1 MNMGKLRLLVGM
13 AVLGAVMGAWGQTPT
28 VIKTFSTVSGDV
40 VQPYTVS
47 ASSSAPVQIEVYALG
62 AGGGGQGAS
71 SWSWA
76 CGFLWLSTCS
86 AQGTGGS
93 GGGGG
98 AGYIKLIT
106 REEATFNVKV
116 GRGGS
121 GGDHEFKE
129 GGGTPGGTGG
139 PTTVTWT
146 QKNTTLTAS
155 GGGGGSGFSGGAGGG
170 VSINNNSELVY
181 WLTTKKGGAGNG
193 GTKNGGC
200 WDVSGGNSGSIENT
214 GYYESYGNG
223 LGGRSACD
231 PYVARSSE
239 SGGGGYGRGANYAF
253 AGSGGSGNVRIVVTP
268 LHTISFNSNG
278 GSVVNPITNIMNGT
292 AKVANSSSANG
303 TAIAKPANPTKDG
316 YTFEGWWT
324 TSAQTGGT
332 EWNPANAVT
341 SSVTYYARWMPIPS
355 PGTTLTSSF
364 DQWSKTV
371 KLSWKYSNLQNLN
384 GKFYVY
390 RRQTSPTSI
399 GWNLL
404 SAVGESVANGANN
417 ATLSYSDN
425 TIDYSRLYEYRVVFV
440 AGSTAPN
447 QSNPP
452 ENCNAT
458 NPASSLGYCNAAIL
472 VSTTPSLNTWTV
484 SARGN
489 NNNIT
494 VMLSGIDNRLTNSSD
509 YSYTVDRSING
520 AAFASWLPNQSFK
533 GITSYEHITEAIS
546 SQCDGYRYKV
556 TIYAFGTTFIDST
569 KAETR
574 ITGATQFVK
583 GVDSFKASKGELA
596 NQVRLQWRVNRLP
609 SNAAPDIYRI
619 FRQVA
624 NSNDKFTEL
633 DYVTSSAATVY
644 WTDNNVLPGVFYDY
658 GVILY
663 EKCDNTN
670 TEVPM
675 ESKFDIGFTQAFGT
689 VSGRVT
695 YGTGGIGSPGV
706 NMLVKRNDLNGG
718 ERQYYS
724 LKSLG
729 GGQAFDFSTDNV
741 NDIAAAKQWTLQFWV
756 HPDITNIGANNLIG
770 TLGSVNLQMD
780 AVSGGYQIKADGVEA
795 SRSAIIPANRW
806 SHISITRNGNGWKLY
821 TVADQ
826 NPDSIYIVNAAFTTS
841 AATSSGNFTLGRALK
856 GNIDDVRFYNRP
868 LTEAEIM
875 RDYSRR
881 LTGNENGLR
890 GYWTFD
896 YALPGYAF
904 DMSRVGTVYNGNHAV
919 SNTLVFDDNVPDE
932 TYQLALKGITD
943 NNGNYQITGIPYT
956 GEGTSYSIVPSLGVH
971 KFNPTEQLRY
981 VSPTSM
987 VHNGAD
993 FTDVSSFAVSGN
1005 VVYGGGDYPVE
1016 GCSFEVDGVQVTSGG
1031 QPVTS
1036 GYDGGFTISVPIGV
1050 HKVQVKKSGHAFVN
1064 NGYLLDN
1071 GKDINYNKPL
1081 SNIEFQDTTRV
1092 KLIGHIVG
1100 GKLEHEKASGF
1111 GLRKNNIGSNELTLT
1126 AAKQGYRLATAK
1138 KEATFLHNSGDKW
1151 AKWTRSGGVRQD
1163 ETNMSVFENTVTIHV
1178 SPQTGEYVAW
1188 VYPELYH
1195 VGNISAGDYGVIY
1208 NRNEG
1213 LDLREAAVMDDAMLK
1228 SSVYSWPDSVF
1239 VPRQGNRVEYYEHIT
1254 RADTVRYHNE
1264 WSFYHQEQ
1272 PSFTIKQLVN
1282 GSEVGYYGDKEYE
1295 IDENTKIDLVTL
1307 DGNGAPSYLFGKP
1320 VFRQGERYSFALS
1333 AFEEYRNPRT
1343 NVSMAAPVAGGVVSF
1358 SGEMLMETRPAPI
1371 ELDST
1376 GKGVFNFLGGMADL
1390 TSGVRNLSTMI
1401 SIDNLSYYSEDFGV
1415 TGLSAYVLGGRST
1428 GTDFVTAANDKV
1440 DFILHDPPGSN
1451 SYAYIEKG
1459 TVFTTTTEITS
1470 ASGIKGNGEL
1480 AASIG
1485 FEVETI
1491 AGFGVMTGFKTE
1503 FTTKIGGK
1511 IEIEGKTIDNNTY
1524 METTTFTDRIQ
1535 TSAETDFV
1543 GHQADIYV
1551 GRGMNT
1557 LYGLTNN
1564 ITIGKTDAFIDP
1576 DNKLRTEGNY
1586 TIGKQTAIAMGMDFG
1601 TEFYYTG
1608 YEIENIMIPKWK
1620 DLLKNKFVFSDEGI
1634 NTATIENPVY
1644 VSKLPANHPNFGK
1657 RNDDEAFGQQATND
1671 LENGPSYTM
1680 ILPDALRAKMAAG
1693 WKVVEQAKRTVEV
1706 TDSVMYL
1713 NQKIKQ
1719 WEKIL
1724 ANNERRKVDA
1734 IENRQYKPGDNISFG
1749 SGVTIEK
1756 SKTFEEGTGWTNGFE
1771 YDGSMLLVTETMAK
1785 ICGVG
1790 VEGKTETGT
1799 VENERNTTTNDT
1811 LKSNTVG
1818 FVLAETGTT
1827 DQITV
1832 DYTLDAASVPNTFMF
1847 RTRGGRTSCPYEAE
1861 VRTKYYKPDYIINEG
1876 TMQIEIPKIAVS
1888 SGVYRLQVPAARAA
1902 SFTLDIT
1909 NESETNGTGWF
1920 KLTVDESSNPH
1931 GAVLKIDGAPIGN
1944 GRYFSVPSGTVLK
1957 KTLTLE
1963 KGPDADVYENVR
1975 LILASDCSP
1984 DLSDEI
1990 MITAEFL
1997 PSCSYVGIKSPS
2009 NNWIINN
2016 NTGDSVMVELE
2027 NLDINYASF
2036 GYVELLYRQK
2046 SSSQWTSE
2054 MKFYANQER
2063 YNQAQGKKTLLGNGP
2078 TIKYWW
2084 HKDQKPDGEYE
2095 LAAHTVCE
2103 TVGNIFIAD
2112 YTTPA
2117 VSGTMDLTRPAA
2129 LGLPSPASGI
2139 MGIGD
2144 ELSIT
2149 YNEDIQTGMLTQ
2161 NNFSISGVLNGEK
2174 IAEPSAGIA
2183 FAGGSQYARTEL
2195 PVYTGGSFS
2204 IEAWFKHD
2212 VGAGGALFNY
2222 GGSNNNGISLGFD
2235 ATGRAVLKV
2244 GAETHTSTVAI
2255 ANDETWKYIAMAY
2268 NHETNSVSVYEYE
2281 GATDKVLFNE
2291 RKLVSNPPTQGSF
2304 AVGEGF
2310 TGAVSGLHIY
2320 GVSRTQADV
2329 SASKNLVKSGREYG
2343 LIGYWPLDE
2352 IEGTVAEDKVR
2363 ARNLMLGAADWYI
2376 YPSGRAKRT
2385 NGNYFAISTATYPL
2399 HAFSDFTLEFWFR
2412 SENANQ
2418 QNKVLF
2424 SNDNGYIAINATGG
2438 LTLYKNDGTVNR
2450 VLTSTNLINTKWHHV
2465 AMSVRRGGNVNVY
2478 VDGAVTATFSETL
2491 LGSFAS
2497 SHYYF
2502 GAKRTPPN
2510 TYGDYFS
2517 GYFDEIRIWNSALT
2531 RDGIMLNKN
2540 SKLRGTEAGL
2550 MAYYPFESYTKQ
2562 SNGLITVTQ
2571 TNSNMVADG
2580 EIAAGTAVLSTTAVP
2595 VKDARPVENVPFTY
2609 VASNNKI
2616 VFTLEPS
2623 YFARVEG
2630 TTLTVAVK
2638 DVRDMRDN
2646 KSNTEQWTAFIRRN
2660 SLRWDSDPIY
2670 LSVEEGKTGTFT
2682 AKITNIGGTSVSYNV
2697 ENLPSWLRVANG
2709 TGNLAPMAS
2718 KELTFT
2724 VQSGVNIGN
2733 YEAAIGLASG
2743 NGITEVLS
2751 VQLKV
2756 SGESPNWIVN
2766 PNDFEGSMSITG
2778 QIKVNGVFSENTEDI
2793 LAAFI
2798 GNECVGKATLTYI
2811 NPSNAYFVFFS
2822 IYGNAEHSNKPITF
2836 KLWRASTGRTY
2847 PKVETSISDIRF
2859 ASGSILGSPANA
2871 VVFNALD
2878 VYEQVI
2884 ALRKGWNWISANV
2897 QSETPSI
2904 LNQVKSALSSAGVM
2918 IKGQNGYTQRS
2929 SANWIGSLPEISE
2942 KSLYLVNV
2950 NNNISLSLAGQRA
2963 NPSTSVDINNG
2974 WNWIGYI
2981 PQFSLPV
2988 KNALA
2993 GINAQTGD
3001 IVKGQNGYA
3010 VYLGAGGWV
3019 GTLTYMQT
3027 GSGYMYNSNNA
3038 AAQTLVYPS
3047 EASQGLQIQPLGK
3060 KSAVQMLAGYNS
3072 RWSVDQSRFSSS
3084 MTITSVVMDGY
3095 DEIRSE
3101 QIEIGAFS
3109 GSECRGSTTLRYVP
3123 GEDKYVGFLLVYGE
3137 GNEEIKLKVY
3147 DHAEAKEYNAVNN
3160 AINYTADAIYGT
3172 PDFYVVNLRSM
3183 PVIGPATY
3191 TVTFNANGGTVSPT
3205 SAKTSADGKLS
3216 SLPTPTRTGNYEF
3229 DGWYTASTGGARV
3242 TANTSF
3248 NSNTI
3253 VYAQWTT
3260 FTSYTVTFNAGGGSV
3275 SPTSAATGADGTL
3288 GSLPTPTRTG
3298 NYEFDGWY
3306 TASTGGARVAA
3317 NTSFNANTA
3326 IYAQW
3331 TTFTSYTIMF
3341 NANGGTVS
3349 PTSAKTV
3356 ADGTLGVLP
3365 EPEKS
3370 GYTFDGW
3377 YTASTGGTE
3386 VTESYVFGGNG
3397 AIYARWTLV
3406 TYTITFDA
3414 AGGTVTP
3421 ASGVTGVGGRLT
3433 ALPTPTKADCF
3444 FEGWFTE
3451 PAGVVK
3457 VTSSTAFDGDAAI
3470 YAQWTPVY
3478 TVTFDAAGGSL
3489 TISTKKTGG
3498 GGKLSSLPTPVRAGG
3513 YKFEGWYMIDGTDSV
3528 KVVSSTVFDCD
3539 AVVYAKWLPPIAVGS
3554 PDREVPVNPSEKVA
3568 IAAPANRLAAEFAA
3582 GPNPAGRSFGG
3593 AVNFF
3598 RSGAAVKS
3606 AALYVYDASG
3616 NVVKSVDVKDGG
3628 AAVGGNGRRAVGS
3641 WDLTDKKG
3649 RPVPE
3654 GTYLVRGVVKTKDG
3668 KTERVSAVVG
3678 VR

>member
-1 MNMGKLRLLVGM
+1 
-13 AVLGAVMGAWGQTPT
+13 
-28 VIKTFSTVSGDV
+28 
-40 VQPYTVS
+40 
-47 ASSSAPVQIEVYALG
+47 
-62 AGGGGQGAS
+62 
-71 SWSWA
+71 
-76 CGFLWLSTCS
+76 
-86 AQGTGGS
+86 
-93 GGGGG
+93 
-98 AGYIKLIT
+98 
-106 REEATFNVKV
+106 
-116 GRGGS
+116 
-121 GGDHEFKE
+121 
-129 GGGTPGGTGG
+129 
-139 PTTVTWT
+139 
-146 QKNTTLTAS
+146 
-155 GGGGGSGFSGGAGGG
+155 
-170 VSINNNSELVY
+170 
-181 WLTTKKGGAGNG
+181 
-193 GTKNGGC
+193 
-200 WDVSGGNSGSIENT
+200 
-214 GYYESYGNG
+214 
-223 LGGRSACD
+223 
-231 PYVARSSE
+231 
-239 SGGGGYGRGANYAF
+239 
-253 AGSGGSGNVRIVVTP
+253 
-268 LHTISFNSNG
+268 
-278 GSVVNPITNIMNGT
+278 
-292 AKVANSSSANG
+292 
-303 TAIAKPANPTKDG
+303 
-316 YTFEGWWT
+316 
-324 TSAQTGGT
+324 
-332 EWNPANAVT
+332 
-341 SSVTYYARWMPIPS
+341 
-355 PGTTLTSSF
+355 
-364 DQWSKTV
+364 
-371 KLSWKYSNLQNLN
+371 
-384 GKFYVY
+384 
-390 RRQTSPTSI
+390 
-399 GWNLL
+399 LL
-404 SAVGESVANGANN
+404 SAVGENAASGANN
-417 ATLSYSDN
+417 AELSYSDT
-425 TIDYSRLYEYRVVFV
+425 TIVFSRTYEYRVVFV

-452 ENCNAT
+452 ETCNAT
-458 NPASSLGYCNAAIL
+458 TPASSLGYCNAAIT
-472 VSTTPSLNTWTV
+472 VGTTPSLNAWTV
-484 SARGN
+484 SATGN
-489 NNNIT
+489 NNNII
-494 VMLSGIDNRLTNSSD
+494 VKLNGIDNRFTNSAN
-509 YSYTVDRSING
+509 YSYTVDRSVND
-520 AAFASWLPNQSFK
+520 AAFVSWLTNQSFN
-533 GITSYEHITEAIS
+533 GATSYEHTTEAIS

-556 TIYAFGTTFIDST
+556 TISAFGTTFT
-569 KAETR
+569 KETVAETR
-574 ITGATQFVK
+574 ITGGTQFVEAAE
-583 GVDSFKASKGELA
+583 SFIASKGELA

-609 SNAAPDIYRI
+609 SNTAPETYRI
-619 FRQVA
+619 FRRVA
-624 NSNDKFTEL
+624 NSNDKFIEL
-633 DYVTSSAATVY
+633 DYVTSTAATVY

-658 GVILY
+658 MVTIYQVCG
-663 EKCDNTN
+663 N
-670 TEVPM
+670 TETPK
-675 ESKFDIGFTQAFGT
+675 ESKLNIGFTQAFGT

-695 YGTGGIGSPGV
+695 YGTGGIGTPGV
-706 NMLVKRNDLNGG
+706 NMLVKRNDLNDD

-724 LKSLG
+724 LKSTG
-729 GGQAFDFSTDNV
+729 GGQVFDFSTDNV
-741 NDIAAAKQWTLQFWV
+741 KEIAASNKWTLQFWV
-756 HPDITNIGANNLIG
+756 RPDITSEGANNLIG

-780 AVSGGYQIKADGVEA
+780 AVSGGYQIKTDGIEA
-795 SRSAIIPANRW
+795 SRSEIIPANRW
-806 SHISITRNGNGWKLY
+806 SHITITRNGNGWNLY
-821 TVADQ
+821 TVVDQ
-826 NPDSIYIVNAAFTTS
+826 NPDSIYIENAAFTSS
-841 AATSSGNFTLGRALK
+841 AETSSGSFTLGKALK

-919 SNTLVFDDNVPDE
+919 SNTLVFDDNIPDE

-987 VHNGAD
+987 VHNGTD
-993 FTDVSSFAVSGN
+993 FTDVSSFDVRGT
-1005 VVYGGGDYPVE
+1005 VVYEGGNYPVE
-1016 GCSFEVDGVQVTSGG
+1016 GCTFEVDGVQVISGG

-1050 HKVQVKKSGHAFVN
+1050 HKVQVKKSGHMFVN
-1064 NGYLLDN
+1064 GGYLLDN

-1111 GLRKNNIGSNELTLT
+1111 GLRKNNIDSDVLTLT
-1126 AAKQGYRLATAK
+1126 AAKQQYYLATTK
-1138 KEATFLHNSGDKW
+1138 KDAVFQHNSGDKW
-1151 AKWTRSGGVRQD
+1151 AKWTRSGGVVQD
-1163 ETNMSVFENTVTIHV
+1163 ETSMSVSDNTVTIHV
-1178 SPQTGEYVAW
+1178 SPKTGEYAAW

-1213 LDLREAAVMDDAMLK
+1213 LDLRDAAVMDDAMLK

-1239 VPRQGNRVEYYEHIT
+1239 VPRQGNRAEYYEHIT
-1254 RADTVRYHNE
+1254 RGDTVRYHNE
-1264 WSFYHQEQ
+1264 WSFYHQVQ

-1282 GSEVGYYGDKEYE
+1282 GGEVHYYGDKEYE

-1307 DGNGAPSYLFGKP
+1307 EDDGTPKYLFSKP

-1333 AFEEYRNPRT
+1333 AFEEYRNSRT
-1343 NVSMAAPVAGGVVSF
+1343 NVSMTAPVAGGIVSF
-1358 SGEMLMETRPAPI
+1358 SGEMLMETYPAPI
-1371 ELDST
+1371 ELDSM

-1390 TSGVRNLSTMI
+1390 TSGVRHLSAMI
-1401 SIDNLSYYSEDFGV
+1401 SIDNLSYYSEDFGDV
-1415 TGLSAYVLGGRST
+1415 GLSAYVLGGRST

-1459 TVFTTTTEITS
+1459 TSYTVTNEITW
-1470 ASGIKGNGEL
+1470 ANGWREQAE
-1480 AASIG
+1480 AAILG
-1485 FEVETI
+1485 GVTTVTL
-1491 AGFGVMTGFKTE
+1491 AGFGVMFG
-1503 FTTKIGGK
+1503 
-1511 IEIEGKTIDNNTY
+1511 TIDEISHKTGIREEYEGRYIDNKTY
-1524 METTTFTDRIQ
+1524 VETTTFTDRVE
-1535 TSAETDFV
+1535 TSADPDFV
-1543 GHQADIYV
+1543 GHDADIYV
-1551 GRGMNT
+1551 GRGTNT

-1564 ITIGKTDAFIDP
+1564 IIIGKAADFGEPTD
-1576 DNKLRTEGNY
+1576 KLLSVGDY
-1586 TIGKQTAIAMGMDFG
+1586 SIGKQTSIAIGMNFG
-1601 TEFYYTG
+1601 TSFYYTG

-1620 DLLKNKFVFSDEGI
+1620 DVLKNIFVFSEDGI
-1634 NTATIENPVY
+1634 NTATIKNPVY
-1644 VSKLPANHPNFGK
+1644 VSKLPVNHPNFGK
-1657 RNDDEAFGQQATND
+1657 RNDDEAFGQLATND
-1671 LENGPSYTM
+1671 LENGPSYKM
-1680 ILPDALRAKMAAG
+1680 ILPDALKAKMQAG
-1693 WKVVEQAKRTVEV
+1693 WKIVEEAKGMVEV

-1724 ANNERRKVDA
+1724 AENEKRKVDA
-1734 IENRQYKPGDNISFG
+1734 IENRQYKSGENISFG
-1749 SGVTIEK
+1749 SGVAVEK
-1756 SKTFEEGTGWTNGFE
+1756 SVTLDTIRNKQTGWEHEGSALLFTENSFQLFGIGLEMNGE
-1771 YDGSMLLVTETMAK
+1771 VGYVGSHSDLTTDG
-1785 ICGVG
+1785 
-1790 VEGKTETGT
+1790 
-1799 VENERNTTTNDT
+1799 RQ
-1811 LKSNTVG
+1811 KSNTVG
-1818 FVLAETGTT
+1818 FVLAETGST

-1832 DYTLDAASVPNTFMF
+1832 DYALDNASVPSTFMF

-1861 VRTKYYKPDYIINEG
+1861 VKTKYYEPGYVINEG
-1876 TMQIEIPKIAVS
+1876 TMQIEVPKIAVS
-1888 SGVYRLQVPAARAA
+1888 GGVYRLQVPAARAA

-1920 KLTVDESSNPH
+1920 KLTVDESSNPD
-1931 GAVLKIDGAPIGN
+1931 GAVLKIDGVPIGN

-1963 KGPDADVYENVR
+1963 KGPNADVYENVR
-1975 LILASDCSP
+1975 LILASDCDP

-1990 MITAEFL
+1990 RITAEFL

-2016 NTGDSVMVELE
+2016 NTGDSIMVELE
-2027 NLDINYASF
+2027 NHDINFANF
-2036 GYVELLYRQK
+2036 GYVELLYRQR

-2063 YNQAQGKKTLLGNGP
+2063 YNQAQGKKKLLGNEP

-2103 TVGNIFIAD
+2103 TLGNIFIAD

-2117 VSGTMDLTRPAA
+2117 VSGIMDLTRPAA

-2149 YNEDIQTGMLTQ
+2149 YNEDIQTGMLTT
-2161 NNFSISGVLNGEK
+2161 NNFSISGVLNGEN

-2183 FAGGSQYARTEL
+2183 FAGGSQYARTEV

-2222 GGSNNNGISLGFD
+2222 GGANNNGISLCFD

-2244 GAETHTSTVAI
+2244 GEETHTSATAI
-2255 ANDETWKYIAMAY
+2255 ANDETWKYIAMVY

-2281 GATDKVLFNE
+2281 GATDKVLFTE
-2291 RKLVSNPPTQGSF
+2291 RKLASNPPTQGAF

-2352 IEGTVAEDKVR
+2352 IEGMVAEDKVR
-2363 ARNLMLGAADWYI
+2363 ARNLMLSAADWYI
-2376 YPSGRAKRT
+2376 YPSGRAKQT

-2424 SNDNGYIAINATGG
+2424 SNDNGYIAINANGG

-2478 VDGAVTATFSETL
+2478 VDGAATATFSETL
-2491 LGSFAS
+2491 LGTFAS

-2550 MAYYPFESYTKQ
+2550 MAYYPFEAYTKQ
-2562 SNGLITVTQ
+2562 SNGMITVTQ

-2580 EIAAGTAVLSTTAVP
+2580 EIAAGTSILSTTAVP
-2595 VKDARPVENVPFTY
+2595 IKDARPVENVPFTY

-2670 LSVEEGKTGTFT
+2670 LSVEEGKTRTFT
-2682 AKITNIGGTSVSYNV
+2682 AKITNIGGTTVSYNV
-2697 ENLPSWLRVANG
+2697 ENMPSWLRVANG
-2709 TGNLAPMAS
+2709 TGNLTPMAS

-2733 YEAAIGLASG
+2733 YEAAIGLTSG
-2743 NGITEVLS
+2743 NGINEVLS

-2756 SGESPNWIVN
+2756 SGESPDWTVN

-2778 QIKVNGVFSENTEDI
+2778 QIKINGVFSENTEDV

-2811 NPSNAYFVFFS
+2811 SPSNAYFVFFS
-2822 IYGNAEHSNKPITF
+2822 VYGNAEHSNKPITF
-2836 KLWRASTGRTY
+2836 KLWRASTGRIY

-2859 ASGSILGSPANA
+2859 ASGSILGSPSNA

-2878 VYEQVI
+2878 AYEQVI
-2884 ALRKGWNWISANV
+2884 ALRKGWNWVSANV

-2904 LNQVKSALSSAGVM
+2904 LNQMKSALSNAGVI
-2918 IKGQNGYTQRS
+2918 IKGQGGYTQRS
-2929 SANWIGSLPEISE
+2929 SASWIGLLSEISE

-2950 NNNISLSLAGQRA
+2950 NDNISLSLAGQRA
-2963 NPSTSVDINNG
+2963 ATSTSIGINNG

-3001 IVKGQNGYA
+3001 IIKGQNGYA

-3019 GTLTYMQT
+3019 GTLTYMQP
-3027 GSGYMYNSNNA
+3027 GSGYMYNSNNT

-3047 EASQGLQIQPLGK
+3047 EASQVSPIQALSK
-3060 KSAVQMLAGYNS
+3060 KSAVQMLSSYNS
-3072 RWSVDQSRFSSS
+3072 RWSVDPSKFSSS
-3084 MTITSVVMDGY
+3084 MTITSIVMDGY

-3109 GSECRGSTTLRYVP
+3109 GSECRGSTTLRYVS
-3123 GEDKYVGFLLVYGE
+3123 GEDKYIGFLLIYGE

-3160 AINYTADAIYGT
+3160 AINYVADAIYGT
-3172 PDFYVVNLRSM
+3172 PDFYVVNLRST
-3183 PVIGPATY
+3183 PVIGPTTY
-3191 TVTFNANGGTVSPT
+3191 TVTFNANGGAVSPASGTTGTGGTLSSLPMPTRDGYTFNGWYTAATGGTAVTTNYVFSTSGTIYAQWTSIITYKVTFNANGGIVSPT
-3205 SAKTSADGKLS
+3205 SAVTGADGKLS

-3229 DGWYTASTGGARV
+3229 DGWYTALTGGARV

-3248 NSNTI
+3248 NTNTI
-3253 VYAQWTT
+3253 VYAQWTP
-3260 FTSYTVTFNAGGGSV
+3260 FTSYTVTFNANGGSV
-3275 SPTSAATGADGTL
+3275 SPASAQTGADGTL
-3288 GSLPTPTRTG
+3288 GPLPTPTRTG
-3298 NYEFDGWY
+3298 TYEFDGWY
-3306 TASTGGARVAA
+3306 TASTGGAQVTAS
-3317 NTSFNANTA
+3317 TSFIANAA

-3331 TTFTSYTIMF
+3331 KSFVAYTITF
-3341 NANGGTVS
+3341 NAGGGSVS
-3349 PTSAKTV
+3349 PTSDKTGS
-3356 ADGTLGVLP
+3356 DGTLGYLP
-3365 EPEKS
+3365 EPTRV

-3377 YTASTGGTE
+3377 YTASTAGTE
-3386 VTESYVFGGNG
+3386 VTESDVFVKNST
-3397 AIYARWTLV
+3397 IYARWTLV
-3406 TYTITFDA
+3406 TYTIIFDA
-3414 AGGTVTP
+3414 AGGEMTAT
-3421 ASGVTGVGGRLT
+3421 SGKTGAGGKLT
-3433 ALPTPTKADCF
+3433 SLPTPTNSGYKFD
-3444 FEGWFTE
+3444 GWYTE
-3451 PAGVVK
+3451 EVGGVK
-3457 VTSSTAFDGDAAI
+3457 VTTSTVFDGDAII
-3470 YAQWTPVY
+3470 YARWGTAV
-3478 TVTFDAAGGSL
+3478 A
-3489 TISTKKTGG
+3489 
-3498 GGKLSSLPTPVRAGG
+3498 SSN
-3513 YKFEGWYMIDGTDSV
+3513 
-3528 KVVSSTVFDCD
+3528 
-3539 AVVYAKWLPPIAVGS
+3539 
-3554 PDREVPVNPSEKVA
+3554 REVPVKPATEVTVVAPVNP
-3568 IAAPANRLAAEFAA
+3568 LTAEFTA
-3582 GPNPAGRSFGG
+3582 GPNLVG
-3593 AVNFF
+3593 ALRATPVQFF
-3598 RSGAAVKS
+3598 RTGAAIKS

-3616 NVVKSVDVKDGG
+3616 NVVTAVVIKDNT
-3628 AAVGGNGRRAVGS
+3628 AVGNNVKRSVGS

-3649 RPVPE
+3649 RRVSE
-3654 GTYLVRGVVKTKDG
+3654 GTYLVKGTVKTSNG
-3668 KTERVSAVVG
+3668 KSERVSVVVG